1 VSGSDRRD
9 EANRAAEAPPVV
21 AVSDLRFRWREDLPD
36 LLAVDDLR
44 IAAGEKLFLRGAS
57 GSGKT
62 TLLNLLAGVLTPR
75 SGRVELL
82 GRPLSALPGP
92 HRDRRRAD
100 HVGIIFQMFNLLPW
114 LSVVENVL
122 LPCRFS
128 ARRARMAGDPPRA
141 EAQRLLD
148 ALGLPRPV
156 RQARDVNELSVGQ
169 QQRVALARGL
179 IGRPELVIA
188 DEPTSALDANARDDF
203 LALLDAETAA
213 AGSALLFVSHDAS
226 LADRFD
232 RQLDMDDPAWAARAG
247 RRDREG

>member
-1 VSGSDRRD
+1 MSASESRDGADRAQQAD
-9 EANRAAEAPPVV
+9 PVV

-36 LLAVDDLR
+36 LLAIDELR

-62 TLLNLLAGVLTPR
+62 TLLNLIAGVLTPR

-100 HVGIIFQMFNLLPW
+100 HVGFIFQMFNLLPY

-128 ARRARMAGDPPRA
+128 GRRARMAGEPPRA

-148 ALGLPRPV
+148 ALGLPRAV
-156 RQARDVNELSVGQ
+156 QQARDVSELSVGQ

-188 DEPTSALDANARDDF
+188 DEPTSALDADARDDF

-226 LADRFD
+226 LAGRFD
-232 RQLDMDDPAWAARAG
+232 RQLDMDDPDPAAAG